1 MKNSGIEWIGE
12 IPDNQKTARLKQW
25 IKIVNGYAFKSDSF
39 QKEGD
44 ITVIRIGDI
53 KSDIDFQ
60 NCVCYNQFNGQE
72 QYLIRKND
80 ILMAMS
86 GATYG
91 KIAYISNNIQ
101 GLKAINQRV
110 GIIRG
115 ENNAFNKY
123 IFQTKAFFD
132 YLDWKFMG
140 AAQPNI
146 SAGDILEFPVVYFD
160 FENQKKISKILD
172 EKCGKIDKLIEN
184 EQKQIEKMKEYKQS
198 VITSAVTK
206 GLDKSAP
213 LKDSGIDWIGEIPE
227 SWEIISM
234 KYLGCVRNGLT
245 YNPNDLCNE
254 NEGVLVLRSSNIQEG
269 KLVFTDNVYVNKEI
283 SDELFVKEN
292 DILICS
298 RNGSRKLIGKNAI
311 IQKGLDASFGAF
323 MMIFRTNGCARYIKY
338 ILDSNIFQ
346 YYLGTFL
353 TATINQ
359 LTADN
364 FKNMKTPFCNI
375 YTEQKQI
382 VDYLDEK
389 CGKIDEIISI
399 KQRKIE
405 KLQEYKKSLI
415 YEYVTGKKEVV

>member
-1 MKNSGIEWIGE
+1 MSTGEGAISLSASNMK
-12 IPDNQKTARLKQW
+12 DMKM
-25 IKIVNGYAFKSDSF
+25 D
-39 QKEGD
+39 
-44 ITVIRIGDI
+44 
-53 KSDIDFQ
+53 
-60 NCVCYNQFNGQE
+60 YNKCT
-72 QYLIRKND
+72 YL
-80 ILMAMS
+80 S
-86 GATYG
+86 W
-91 KIAYISNNIQ
+91 
-101 GLKAINQRV
+101 
-110 GIIRG
+110 
-115 ENNAFNKY
+115 NKY
-123 IFQTKAFFD
+123 FESPEIQIE
-132 YLDWKFMG
+132 
-140 AAQPNI
+140 N
-146 SAGDILEFPVVYFD
+146 GDILFVKTGSTFGKVALVEKLPLEATINPQIIVIKDIGISNKFLCYFLSTDIIRSQINCSVVGGTIPTIAQ
-160 FENQKKISKILD
+160 EKILNYILLIPEIQQSKQIADALD
-172 EKCGKIDKLIEN
+172 EKCGKIDKLIEK

-206 GLDKSAP
+206 GLNKSAP
-213 LKDSGIDWIGEIPE
+213 MKDSGIDWIGEIPE

-323 MMIFRTNGCARYIKY
+323 MMIFRTNRCARYIKY

-405 KLQEYKKSLI
+405 RLQEYKKSLI

>member
-160 FENQKKISKILD
+160 FENQKKISKVLD

-206 GLDKSAP
+206 GLDKAAP
-213 LKDSGIDWIGEIPE
+213 MKDSGIDWIGEIPE
-227 SWEIISM
+227 SWQLRKLNYCFDLIGSGTTPKSDNEEFYGEEIAWLQSGDINGGYVDKTEKMIVGKAIETYSALKIYQAPFLAVAMYGASVGNCSIVKLDAATNQACCVMSKSKGYLKYLFYCILAGKIALIDLAKGGTQPNISQEII
-234 KYLGCVRNGLT
+234 RNFRVPFPLT
-245 YNPNDLCNE
+245 NE
-254 NEGVLVLRSSNIQEG
+254 Q
-269 KLVFTDNVYVNKEI
+269 KEI
-283 SDELFVKEN
+283 
-292 DILICS
+292 
-298 RNGSRKLIGKNAI
+298 A
-311 IQKGLDASFGAF
+311 
-323 MMIFRTNGCARYIKY
+323 
-338 ILDSNIFQ
+338 
-346 YYLGTFL
+346 
-353 TATINQ
+353 
-359 LTADN
+359 
-364 FKNMKTPFCNI
+364 
-375 YTEQKQI
+375 
-382 VDYLDEK
+382 DYLDEK
-389 CGKIDEIISI
+389 CGKIDEVISI